1 MSEVTELEW
10 DSAFVRRLREEI
22 SAELQAL
29 GKTGAVPGPGR
40 LAVYAGALS
49 KVLERTSDYREVL
62 MATMSE
68 YEALFEVLRAG
79 HQEAHSLQST
89 VRARA
94 GQPVALAYYRRR
106 SAELQ
111 ERIALIEENNAK
123 LEAQL
128 HHRKSPTT
136 SVLDQ
141 PIPDAADTHAMPPL
155 KPIHGLS
162 LHEATDPEFLT
173 ERLHQLRARE
183 AELCV
188 ANRERFVPVQL
199 LRDLRQ
205 QLQQEMSTRSQ
216 LLAENISS
224 RRRYRRLK
232 ASCGAARMWRL
243 HNRCGGSLL
252 EVMVQGVWENEH
264 HQDDLEQAEME
275 MVGGSGDDEPGK
287 GSEGAQV
294 ISYIDRFNELLQDG
308 HYEQAAQ
315 HAASSPHGILRKEH
329 TAHCFSTLHRQH
341 GEPLPLLLWFQ
352 TLIGSATAT
361 RCLPDAR
368 TSLEATC
375 CSLQEHRLDLLMH
388 WVTHCRLTFS
398 EALGDVICRYGET
411 EPTTAPLCLV
421 LAHAVFAGSG
431 AHGKAAEAL
440 CCQGRVQGALA
451 YVYTCDSFSM
461 EDCIYLVLRC
471 ASVELVRGLTQGWR
485 GRLPMLSLGLVASV
499 LVSAQR
505 TCYAMQLL
513 RAIYSCGPDCLREAI
528 EHDAVC
534 PSPGWRG
541 LAEECERH
549 SCSDLATAII
559 AAVAPMPLRRLDHD
573 EGWAETAGDAQ
584 LPKGRDNS
592 EGRSLMEH
600 VFY

>member
-1 MSEVTELEW
+1 
-10 DSAFVRRLREEI
+10 
-22 SAELQAL
+22 
-29 GKTGAVPGPGR
+29 
-40 LAVYAGALS
+40 
-49 KVLERTSDYREVL
+49 VLERTSDYREVL

-224 RRRYRRLK
+224 RRR
-232 ASCGAARMWRL
+232 
-243 HNRCGGSLL
+243 LL
-252 EVMVQGVWENEH
+252 IRKDNITVDIINKWGQLRKFSDLLTNVSTTIIHCNHGV
-264 HQDDLEQAEME
+264 DDLEQAEME
-275 MVGGSGDDEPGK
+275 MVGGSGDDELGK

-388 WVTHCRLTFS
+388 WVTHCRYSPVTIIHNHNNMY
-398 EALGDVICRYGET
+398 DIHI
-411 EPTTAPLCLV
+411 PLSPRF
-421 LAHAVFAGSG
+421 AHPISLLLLLISG
-431 AHGKAAEAL
+431 L
-440 CCQGRVQGALA
+440 LQGALA

-513 RAIYSCGPDCLREAI
+513 RAIYSCGQRTHCLREAI

-559 AAVAPMPLRRLDHD
+559 AAV
-573 EGWAETAGDAQ
+573 
-584 LPKGRDNS
+584 
-592 EGRSLMEH
+592 
-600 VFY
+600 